1 MTVAAMVSERRKT
14 VNAWAM
20 AEELCIGIRIV
31 FDVNEG
37 FFKNLPFDLR
47 GHSLMEVDAEEGRIE
62 QMRRNEPAIQGQY
75 PVRRTAFAFA
85 RPARPSR
92 GTEHSCNA
100 VSPQH
105 GRIHQ
110 LSQSALQQF
119 PVDSQH
125 DLLSGSDMSNQ
136 EELDF
141 LRGTLD
147 MLVLKTLATLGA
159 QHGYGIA
166 RRIEQVSDE
175 VLGLNQGTLYP
186 ALLRLEQQGLISSD
200 WGVSENNR
208 RARFYSLTRSGRARL
223 KKEITDWQRMT
234 TAVNNIIAAGESNPA

>member
-1 MTVAAMVSERRKT
+1 
-14 VNAWAM
+14 
-20 AEELCIGIRIV
+20 
-31 FDVNEG
+31 
-37 FFKNLPFDLR
+37 
-47 GHSLMEVDAEEGRIE
+47 
-62 QMRRNEPAIQGQY
+62 
-75 PVRRTAFAFA
+75 
-85 RPARPSR
+85 
-92 GTEHSCNA
+92 
-100 VSPQH
+100 
-105 GRIHQ
+105 
-110 LSQSALQQF
+110 
-119 PVDSQH
+119 
-125 DLLSGSDMSNQ
+125 MSNQ
-136 EELDF
+136 EGLDV

-147 MLVLKTLATLGA
+147 MLVLKTLYTLGT

-234 TAVNNIIAAGESNPA
+234 TAVNNIIADGESNPA